1 MKKTALLCVLSLL
14 IGCAAGLLG
23 NAAFL
28 NGRGIL
34 PPVDVPAASLV
45 PMTTAD
51 PEGPDPSDNAPLL
64 RASLR
69 ALEALKDRDYSA
81 LASLVH
87 PEKGVTFTPYSTV
100 DPEADI
106 TLTRDEVAQAGEN
119 GNRYTW
125 GAYDGSGAPIQ
136 LTIGGYM
143 DEYVFNADYTHA
155 PLVGVDRVLS
165 TGNSLENVADAYPDG
180 RFVEYYFP
188 GVDPAGNGFDWCG
201 LKLVFELWRGQYRLV
216 GVVHSEWTI

>member
-1 MKKTALLCVLSLL
+1 MKKTALLCILALL

-23 NAAFL
+23 NVAFL
-28 NGRGIL
+28 DGRGIL
-34 PPVDVPAASLV
+34 PPAAMPAVSLV
-45 PMTTAD
+45 PVTTDA
-51 PEGPDPSDNAPLL
+51 PEGPDPADNAPLL

-69 ALEALKDRDYSA
+69 ALEALKGRDYSA
-81 LASLVH
+81 LAALVH
-87 PEKGVTFTPYSTV
+87 PEKGATFTPYSTV
-100 DPEADI
+100 DAEADI

-119 GNRYTW
+119 DNRYTW
-125 GAYDGSGAPIQ
+125 GAYDGSGAPIH
-136 LTIGGYM
+136 LTIGEYM
-143 DEYVFNADYTHA
+143 DEHVFNADYTRA

-188 GVDPAGNGFDWCG
+188 GVDPTGNGFDWCG